1 MVLVHMQGDLLICG
15 FKVNRV
21 IIHPSFF
28 VMIICVCLEKWC
40 HGYIHD
46 IYTVKKNMIQL
57 ETTCL
62 GDTGKVCKYVYIYI
76 YIYMHMHAWTFIV
89 PYQGVVS
96 SYCHDLP
103 MTQPSRTII

>member
-76 YIYMHMHAWTFIV
+76 HAYACMDMHCAI
-89 PYQGVVS
+89 QGVVS